1 MNIDKLNEEIENVL
15 SEAKLEPNF
24 GNNAINFDSIGCGI
38 DIQTGTSEDEFF
50 TLHLEGFSA
59 NSGKNIVFK
68 SKNPVGYG
76 LEKEERLQN
85 QEEFKKAKEQ
95 VKEALLQAA
104 NDFDKQVVE
113 IMQSYGFTQEK

>member
-1 MNIDKLNEEIENVL
+1 MNIEKLNEEIENVL

-38 DIQTGTSEDEFF
+38 DIQTDTSEDEFF
-50 TLHLEGFSA
+50 TLRLEGFSA

-68 SKNPVGYG
+68 SKNSVGYG

-85 QEEFKKAKEQ
+85 QEEFKKVKEQ
-95 VKEALLQAA
+95 VKEALLQAV